1 MPVMSSAQNN
11 QQKPILVFLPKDAAC
26 DIVSKLNENG
36 YVAAAVSSVPELFDA
51 LRSDRYFLAVTMR
64 SDIDM
69 VRNIKPIPVINLEV
83 FFHTVQSATKSIRSS
98 KEFDSDAFLRGI
110 AALTESRTGRVSA
123 VRRDPAA
130 NETVIASTAKASRWR
145 AATSL
150 LLSRRAAPSAERTD

>member
-11 QQKPILVFLPKDAAC
+11 QQKPILVFLGKDAAF

-51 LRSDRYFLAVTMR
+51 LRSGRYFLAVTMR

-83 FFHTVQSATKSIRSS
+83 FFHTAQSTAKSIHSS
-98 KEFDSDAFLRGI
+98 KEFDSDAFLRRV
-110 AALTESRTGRVSA
+110 AALTTSRTGRIGA
-123 VRRDPAA
+123 VQKAA
-130 NETVIASTAKASRWR
+130 ATKETSIAGAAKASRWR

-150 LLSRRAAPSAERTD
+150 LLSRRSTSSAERAE

>member
-1 MPVMSSAQNN
+1 MPVMSSAQSN
-11 QQKPILVFLPKDAAC
+11 QQKPILVFLGKDAAC
-26 DIVSKLNENG
+26 DIVSKLNESG

-83 FFHTVQSATKSIRSS
+83 FFHTVQSATKSVRSS
-98 KEFDSDAFLRGI
+98 KEFDSDAFLRRI
-110 AALTESRTGRVSA
+110 AALTESRTGRIDA
-123 VRRDPAA
+123 VQKAA
-130 NETVIASTAKASRWR
+130 ATKETSIAGAARASRWR

-150 LLSRRAAPSAERTD
+150 LLSRRSTSSAERAV

>member
-1 MPVMSSAQNN
+1 MSSAQNN
-11 QQKPILVFLPKDAAC
+11 QQKPILVFLGKDAAC

-69 VRNIKPIPVINLEV
+69 VRNIKPIPVVNLEV
-83 FFHTVQSATKSIRSS
+83 FFHTAQSTAKSVHSS
-98 KEFDSDAFLRGI
+98 KEFDSTAFLRRV
-110 AALTESRTGRVSA
+110 AALTTSRTERIGTSRIAA
-123 VRRDPAA
+123 VQKAA
-130 NETVIASTAKASRWR
+130 AETTVAGTAKASGWR

-150 LLSRRAAPSAERTD
+150 LLSRRSTSSAERAE

>member
-11 QQKPILVFLPKDAAC
+11 QQKPILVFLGKDAAC

-83 FFHTVQSATKSIRSS
+83 FFHTVHSATKSVRSS
-98 KEFDSDAFLRGI
+98 KEFDSDAFLRRI
-110 AALTESRTGRVSA
+110 AALTGSRTGRIAA
-123 VRRDPAA
+123 VQRAPAA
-130 NETVIASTAKASRWR
+130 NETLIAGTAKASRWR
-145 AATSL
+145 AAISL
-150 LLSRRAAPSAERTD
+150 LLSRRSAPSAERAD

>member
-1 MPVMSSAQNN
+1 MSSAQNN
-11 QQKPILVFLPKDAAC
+11 QQKPILVFLGKDAAC

-83 FFHTVQSATKSIRSS
+83 FFHTVQSATKSVRSS
-98 KEFDSDAFLRGI
+98 KEFDSDAFLRRI
-110 AALTESRTGRVSA
+110 AALTESRTGRIDA
-123 VRRDPAA
+123 VQKAA
-130 NETVIASTAKASRWR
+130 ATKETSIAGAARVSRWR

-150 LLSRRAAPSAERTD
+150 LLSRRSTSSAERAE

>member
-1 MPVMSSAQNN
+1 MSSAQNN
-11 QQKPILVFLPKDAAC
+11 QQKPILVFLAKDAAC

-83 FFHTVQSATKSIRSS
+83 FFHTVQSTTKSVRSS
-98 KEFDSDAFLRGI
+98 KEFDSDAFLRRIG
-110 AALTESRTGRVSA
+110 ALTESRTSRIA
-123 VRRDPAA
+123 VVQRAPAA
-130 NETVIASTAKASRWR
+130 NEAVTAGKAKVSRWR

-150 LLSRRAAPSAERTD
+150 LLSRRAAPSAERAD